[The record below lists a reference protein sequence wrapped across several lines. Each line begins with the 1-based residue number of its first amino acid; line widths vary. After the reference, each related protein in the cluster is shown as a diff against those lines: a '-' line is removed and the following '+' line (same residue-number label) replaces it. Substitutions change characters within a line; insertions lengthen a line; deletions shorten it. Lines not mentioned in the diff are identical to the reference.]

1 MNRLIAVLLLSVTIC
16 SAVLGVAA
24 AKANQRIVPHE
35 PIMIE
40 LKSGATMKTPRVKT
54 LKIESLMTAVWEIVS
69 KPRSN
74 PTAQG
79 EFEQGE
85 TMGVFLNFSYIWS
98 PPEEGKSWS
107 GNWEGVIKEEDE
119 YVYLNDSL
127 CAHFMA
133 TVELFDY
140 AGKLVAESDDFYF
153 LRGGSSGEV
162 TPQKVVIE
170 TVRRGYCVYASYGW
184 EPGTYTVKAR
194 IEELLTG
201 LVDTSETAVTI
212 LVGPPPEGP
221 NPISIHPKEM
231 IIGSEDLLHGW
242 TIVGE
247 DLDLETIEGYGMSI
261 RCLSKPAGTF
271 SKDVQVHITQYG
283 NVEVATEY
291 FEGKLEGV
299 LSSEKYGSGKA
310 VIVNIADGA
319 FLHDQAERRT
329 LAWHGWNDSIGPA
342 TGSYVV
348 FRKENI
354 IVHVGAIYNL
364 EALKEG
370 IYVTNE
376 EVLEFA
382 EIQAAKISAKVSEEG

>member
-1 MNRLIAVLLLSVTIC
+1 
-16 SAVLGVAA
+16 
-24 AKANQRIVPHE
+24 
-35 PIMIE
+35 MIE
-40 LKSGATMKTPRVKT
+40 LKAGAIMKTPRVET
-54 LKIESLMTAVWEIVS
+54 LEIESLMTAVWERDP
-69 KPRSN
+69 KPGSN

-85 TMGVFLNFSYIWS
+85 IMGVFLNFSYIWS
-98 PPEEGKSWS
+98 PPEEGEDWS
-107 GNWEGVIKEEDE
+107 GNWEGVIQEEDE
-119 YVYLNDSL
+119 YWYLNDSL

-133 TVELFDY
+133 TLKLYDY
-140 AGKLVAESDDFYF
+140 AGKLVADSDDFRF
-153 LRGGSSGEV
+153 SLSRGRSSGEV
-162 TPQKVVIE
+162 TPQKVVIRFA
-170 TVRRGYCVYASYGW
+170 RRGYCVYASYGW

-221 NPISIHPKEM
+221 NPISIHPREM
-231 IIGSEDLLHGW
+231 IIGSEDLSDGW
-242 TIVGE
+242 TVVGE
-247 DLDLETIEGYGMSI
+247 DLDLETIEGYGVSI
-261 RCLSKPAGTF
+261 GYLRKPAGTF
-271 SKDVQVHITQYG
+271 SKDVEVHIIQYG

-310 VIVNIADGA
+310 VILDIEDGA

-329 LAWHGWNDSIGPA
+329 LAWHGWNDSIGRA

-354 IVHVGAIYNL
+354 IIHVGATYNL

-370 IYVTNE
+370 IYATNE

-382 EIQAAKISAKVSEEG
+382 GIQAAKISARVSEEG

>member
-1 MNRLIAVLLLSVTIC
+1 MNRFIAVLLLSVTIC

-35 PIMIE
+35 PIMIQ
-40 LKSGATMKTPRVKT
+40 LKPGATGKTPRVET
-54 LKIESLMTAVWEIVS
+54 LKIESLMTTVWERVP
-69 KPRSN
+69 KPGSN

-85 TMGVFLNFSYIWS
+85 IMGVFLNFSYVWS

-107 GNWEGVIKEEDE
+107 GNWEGVIQEEDE
-119 YVYLNDSL
+119 YLYFNAAL
-127 CAHFMA
+127 CAHFVA
-133 TVELFDY
+133 TLTLYDY
-140 AGKLVAESDDFYF
+140 AGKLVAESDDFR
-153 LRGGSSGEV
+153 LSRGGGSAKVTPEV
-162 TPQKVVIE
+162 TIE
-170 TVRRGYCVYASYGW
+170 IARRGYCVYASYGW
-184 EPGTYTVKAR
+184 EPGTCTLKAR

-201 LVDTSETAVTI
+201 LVDTSEIVVTI

-231 IIGSEDLLHGW
+231 IIGSDDLPDGW
-242 TIVGE
+242 TVVAE

-261 RCLSKPAGTF
+261 RYLRKPAGTF
-271 SKDVQVHITQYG
+271 SKDVQVHIIQYG
-283 NVEVATEY
+283 NVEVAMEY

-310 VIVNIADGA
+310 VILDIADGA
-319 FLHDQAERRT
+319 FLNDQAERRA
-329 LAWHGWNDSIGPA
+329 LAWHGWNDSIGRA

-348 FRKENI
+348 FRKENV
-354 IVHVGAIYNL
+354 IVHVGATYNL

-370 IYVTNE
+370 IYATNE

-382 EIQAAKISAKVSEEG
+382 EVQAAKISAKVSEEG